1 MADVQ
6 DIDGKPCEE
15 KLPSTSLKHE
25 TRDEIL
31 SRHRKEISQL
41 QNKEIELKKAAA
53 KGSKAE
59 QKAKKKQVEEE
70 ISQLS
75 ANLKEKHAEELAS
88 LGFSYNG
95 NDKSNTDN
103 LVKAIAGLSVAPQAQ
118 QEAAREQRIQEEQSS
133 IMSDRMIEDE
143 KFERK
148 LKPLGFTIK
157 EIKSDGHCPYRAV
170 EDQLSLQSG
179 DSSPYAYQELREMAA
194 AYMRKHIWM
203 THLHRDSR
211 TKEVESTAAW
221 GGQLELGALT
231 HSLRKHIVD
240 LDGAKICFH
249 LRHGFKRSLGIRLPL
264 GRRSIHR
271 SDRRQMIG
279 KHPPLLPI
287 CKIDSNE
294 IKEKGKKKESFPDVE
309 MGKEYKSDGG
319 SSSSTGTIRLSY
331 HKHAFGR
338 GEHYNS
344 VFPHLNIQV

>member
-25 TRDEIL
+25 TREML

-53 KGSKAE
+53 K
-59 QKAKKKQVEEE
+59 E

-88 LGFSYNG
+88 LGFSHNG

-103 LVKAIAGLSVAPQAQ
+103 LVKAIAGVSVAPQQGHPKTSKGAKRREKRAE
-118 QEAAREQRIQEEQSS
+118 QEAARGQRIQEEQSS
-133 IMSDRMIEDE
+133 IMSDRMIEGE

-157 EIKSDGHCPYRAV
+157 EIKPNGHCLYRAV

-179 DSSPYAYQELREMAA
+179 GSSPYAYQELREMAA
-194 AYMRKHIWM
+194 AYMRKHASDFLPFFLSENAIDG
-203 THLHRDSR
+203 DSDESPAEKFEDYC
-211 TKEVESTAAW
+211 KEVESIAAW

-231 HSLRKHIVD
+231 HCLRKHI
-240 LDGAKICFH
+240 
-249 LRHGFKRSLGIRLPL
+249 
-264 GRRSIHR
+264 
-271 SDRRQMIG
+271 MIYSG
-279 KHPPLLPI
+279 
-287 CKIDSNE
+287 
-294 IKEKGKKKESFPDVE
+294 SFPDVE
-309 MGKEYKSDGG
+309 MGIEYKSDGG
-319 SSSSTGTIRLSY
+319 CSSSTGTIRLSY
-331 HKHAFGR
+331 HKHAFGL

-344 VFPHLNIQV
+344 VFPDLNIQV

>member
-25 TRDEIL
+25 TREML

-53 KGSKAE
+53 KG
-59 QKAKKKQVEEE
+59 
-70 ISQLS
+70 
-75 ANLKEKHAEELAS
+75 
-88 LGFSYNG
+88 FSHNG

-103 LVKAIAGLSVAPQAQ
+103 LVKAIAGVSVAPQQGHPKTSKGAKRREKRAQ

-133 IMSDRMIEDE
+133 IMSDRMIEGE

-157 EIKSDGHCPYRAV
+157 EIKPDGHCLYRAV

-179 DSSPYAYQELREMAA
+179 GSSPYAYQELREMAA
-194 AYMRKHIWM
+194 AYMRKHASDFLPFFLSENVIDG
-203 THLHRDSR
+203 DSDDSPAEKFEDYC
-211 TKEVESTAAW
+211 KEVESTAAW
-221 GGQLELGALT
+221 GGQLELG
-231 HSLRKHIVD
+231 
-240 LDGAKICFH
+240 
-249 LRHGFKRSLGIRLPL
+249 
-264 GRRSIHR
+264 
-271 SDRRQMIG
+271 
-279 KHPPLLPI
+279 
-287 CKIDSNE
+287 
-294 IKEKGKKKESFPDVE
+294 SFPNVE

-319 SSSSTGTIRLSY
+319 SSSSTGTIWLSY
-331 HKHAFGR
+331 HKHAFGL

-344 VFPHLNIQV
+344 VFPDLNIQV

>member
-179 DSSPYAYQELREMAA
+179 DSSPYAYQELWEMAA

-231 HSLRKHIVD
+231 HSLRKHIFMGPGLNWV
-240 LDGAKICFH
+240 ITH
-249 LRHGFKRSLGIRLPL
+249 I
-264 GRRSIHR
+264 
-271 SDRRQMIG
+271 MIY
-279 KHPPLLPI
+279 
-287 CKIDSNE
+287 SR
-294 IKEKGKKKESFPDVE
+294 SFPDVE

-319 SSSSTGTIRLSY
+319 SSSSAGTIRLSY